1 MFVCVCNAVT
11 ETQVRQCVAN
21 GAKTLGDLQ
30 FELGVASCCGCC
42 AATAESYL
50 AGANVH
56 EVETHDAAVAVLSAV
71 REANHVSANHVSTNH
86 VSVRPSIKQTAKPV
100 EHISTRRYP
109 VHQIIARAA

>member
-21 GAKTLGDLQ
+21 GAQTLGDLQ

-50 AGANVH
+50 AGNVR
-56 EVETHDAAVAVLSAV
+56 EVESVDAAVAVLA
-71 REANHVSANHVSTNH
+71 
-86 VSVRPSIKQTAKPV
+86 SVRDAHAVPSHPVVRRIPKPV
-100 EHISTRRYP
+100 EHASTRRYP

>member
-42 AATAESYL
+42 AATAETYL
-50 AGANVH
+50 AGDVRHVASH
-56 EVETHDAAVAVLSAV
+56 EEAVAVLASV
-71 REANHVSANHVSTNH
+71 RESNVV
-86 VSVRPSIKQTAKPV
+86 VRPIVKPA
-100 EHISTRRYP
+100 EHVSTRRYP
-109 VHQIIARAA
+109 VHQIVARAA

>member
-21 GAKTLGDLQ
+21 GAQTLGDLQ

-42 AATAESYL
+42 AETAESYL
-50 AGANVH
+50 AGANVR
-56 EVETHDAAVAVLSAV
+56 EVEHMAAAAML
-71 REANHVSANHVSTNH
+71 VSTAREE
-86 VSVRPSIKQTAKPV
+86 VRHAVVHRMSKPI
-100 EHISTRRYP
+100 EQLSSRRYP

>member
-21 GAKTLGDLQ
+21 GAQTLGDLQ

-50 AGANVH
+50 AGATDGANSCTTLR
-56 EVETHDAAVAVLSAV
+56 EVESREAAVAVLASV
-71 REANHVSANHVSTNH
+71 RDTNH
-86 VSVRPSIKQTAKPV
+86 VVVRPMSKPV

>member
-21 GAKTLGDLQ
+21 GAQTLGDLQ

-50 AGANVH
+50 AGNVR
-56 EVETHDAAVAVLSAV
+56 EVESVDAAVAVL
-71 REANHVSANHVSTNH
+71 T
-86 VSVRPSIKQTAKPV
+86 SVRDTGLPTVRRVPKPA
-100 EHISTRRYP
+100 EHAPTRRYP
-109 VHQIIARAA
+109 IHQIVARAA

>member
-21 GAKTLGDLQ
+21 GAQTLGDLQ
-30 FELGVASCCGCC
+30 FELGVATCCGCC

-50 AGANVH
+50 AGANVR
-56 EVETHDAAVAVLSAV
+56 EVDTHDAAVAILAAV
-71 REANHVSANHVSTNH
+71 REAHPVT
-86 VSVRPSIKQTAKPV
+86 VRPINKPV
-100 EHISTRRYP
+100 EHGTTRRYP